1 MKQKDS
7 NGKFIICVEIGGDGT
22 SSKITRLRIALH
34 GIALHDEKFGAQC
47 PSTIVQRQLS
57 KASQKDIYTLQGLC

>member
-1 MKQKDS
+1 MAQVQKS
-7 NGKFIICVEIGGDGT
+7 P
-22 SSKITRLRIALH
+22 RLRIALQ
-34 GIALHDEKFGAQC
+34 DEKFGAQC

>member
-22 SSKITRLRIALH
+22 SSKITRLR
-34 GIALHDEKFGAQC
+34 IALHDEKFGAQC

>member
-34 GIALHDEKFGAQC
+34 DEKFVLNVRVILC
-47 PSTIVQRQLS
+47 SDS
-57 KASQKDIYTLQGLC
+57 SQKDIYTLQGLC